1 MAPTRELAIQ
11 ISECVWKF
19 SKETSIKNRLLYGG
33 TSMHHQQSK
42 LLQVIYLKIDKY
54 YI

>member
-19 SKETSIKNRLLYGG
+19 SKGTSIKNRLLYGG
-33 TSMHHQQSK
+33 TSMHHQQLK
-42 LLQVIYLKIDKY
+42 LQVIPILKNR
-54 YI
+54 